1 MKYIVLSIGMI
12 LSSCAYNQTVTQGEK
27 STSTSITVSPDVLS
41 YVVTDKG
48 VKVSKTSCK

>member
-1 MKYIVLSIGMI
+1 MKYIVLSLGLI
-12 LSSCAYNQTVTQGEK
+12 LASCSYNQTVTQGEK
-27 STSTSITVSPDVLS
+27 STTTSITVSPDVLS